1 MGGGGFAELNRKHL
15 LSLCPPNTS
24 GPAWGLRPH
33 FWAGQ
38 LPGGHEKALCLGQ
51 AVSRPCWLCGLEPH
65 HTQTRSLLVGGG
77 PCSSPRR
84 CLGPEQQQLPLP
96 RPVLLPCQAH
106 IWKLPLAQP
115 SRDAEADAAPSRPP
129 CCISSDLL
137 TARRVYFKLKW
148 DQTTNAVLSLVLS
161 HGAAAL
167 PPGRRSEV
175 GSEARLPPASLPAW
189 WGEVLR
195 AGLCSRLCRWPRW
208 STSGRSQS

>member
-65 HTQTRSLLVGGG
+65 HTQTRQP
-77 PCSSPRR
+77 PCGR
-84 CLGPEQQQLPLP
+84 GAVQLPTPMPGP
-96 RPVLLPCQAH
+96 RAAAAAAAAPSAPAC
-106 IWKLPLAQP
+106 PLTPPRTHLETSVSPAV
-115 SRDAEADAAPSRPP
+115 PSRPP

-161 HGAAAL
+161 HGTAAL

-175 GSEARLPPASLPAW
+175 GSEARLPPASLPAC

-195 AGLCSRLCRWPRW
+195 AGPCSRLCRWPRW